1 MYLVHKKIKIGFI
14 LDLSCPF
21 TNTTSKSRVC
31 SIVRINELQSHPE
44 AVAPFRPQL
53 MLHVSLKQKRRCKI
67 PPSRTAFLPTCSYYI
82 LTRGYGVAIG
92 FEPLTLSSI
101 SYGWS
106 MAMCQTTKQPPK
118 LEGRRKTKKRKGS

>member
-1 MYLVHKKIKIGFI
+1 M
-14 LDLSCPF
+14 
-21 TNTTSKSRVC
+21 C

-44 AVAPFRPQL
+44 AVAPFQPQL
-53 MLHVSLKQKRRCKI
+53 MMRVSLKQKRRCKI
-67 PPSRTAFLPTCSYYI
+67 PPSKAAFLPTCSYYI

-106 MAMCQTTKQPPK
+106 MAMCQTTKAASK
-118 LEGRRKTKKRKGS
+118 ARGKKED